1 MATFDEVE
9 HTADW
14 AFRARGETLPLLF
27 INAAF
32 AMFSLEGIQAEG
44 KKTGQTIIR
53 ELEVQAVDKEGLLV
67 NWLNELL
74 YIAEVDR
81 QFPVGIEILDLAPQR
96 LRARLELIAEER
108 PDRRIKAVTFHN
120 LRVEQTPHG
129 WEATVVVDV

>member
-1 MATFDEVE
+1 MHFDEVE

-14 AFRARGETLPLLF
+14 AFRARGQTLPQLF

-32 AMFSLEGIQAEG
+32 AMFVLEGAPPAT
-44 KKTGQTIIR
+44 KKTTTPR
-53 ELEVQAVDKEGLLV
+53 EIEVEGGDRETLLI

-81 QFPVGIEILDLAPQR
+81 QYPAAIEILEFAPPR
-96 LRARLELIAEER
+96 LRARLELTAEER
-108 PDRRIKAVTFHN
+108 PDRRIKAATFHN
-120 LRVEQTPHG
+120 LKVEQTPQG